1 MEDTFVAAASPDI
14 IFGHRHGGPYDRG
27 SADRY
32 YGRPFNP
39 HYYKGDSYFSELV
52 SMEDMTQDE
61 ITDYTNG
68 WNEEWDR
75 KEWR

>member
-1 MEDTFVAAASPDI
+1 MTEKSPTVHV
-14 IFGHRHGGPYDRG
+14 FGQRHGSPYDRG

-32 YGRPFNP
+32 YGRPYNP
-39 HYYKGDSYFSELV
+39 HYYKGDSYMSEYV
-52 SMEDMTQDE
+52 SMAGMTQEE
-61 ITDYTNG
+61 ITEYMAG

>member
-1 MEDTFVAAASPDI
+1 MAAANSDI
-14 IFGHRHGGPYDRG
+14 ILGRRYGGPYDRG

-39 HYYKGDSYFSELV
+39 HYYKGNSYSSELV

-61 ITDYTNG
+61 ISDYTNG
-68 WNEEWDR
+68 WNEEQDR